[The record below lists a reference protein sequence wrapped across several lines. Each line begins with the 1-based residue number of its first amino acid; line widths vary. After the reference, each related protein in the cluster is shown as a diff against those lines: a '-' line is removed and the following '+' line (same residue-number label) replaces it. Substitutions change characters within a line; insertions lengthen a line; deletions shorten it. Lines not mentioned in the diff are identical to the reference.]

1 MLGDLLAALN
11 KARAAATPD
20 RSVLD
25 VLLEMG
31 FSSRMLSQTLAA
43 LAGVPAISPES
54 EDWIEFSALCAESA
68 ASVPCVPLRVP
79 GAHGVCYGL
88 SDPWDEEL
96 VARLRRVAGPSCTPA
111 AVSARWLRRLNA
123 EPAPPIIPNTEPPNA
138 SPGAIVSWTDAVV
151 LVDQVFASAIALG
164 ASDIHF
170 ETGRSGLRIKFRVNG
185 VLMQHA
191 RTEDSRLADESVSRI
206 KVLAQLDITERRIP
220 QDGRFRW
227 RHGAQ
232 DIDMR
237 VSIMPG
243 LISEDAVLRIL
254 DKSRLRADGQ
264 AMSLDRL
271 GLDRTSCERIR
282 ELTALPHGMLLV
294 TGPTGSGK
302 TTTLYAA
309 LSELNTGQD
318 KIVTIED
325 PVEYELAGVLQIPV
339 NERKGLTFARGLRS
353 ILRHDP
359 DRILVGEIRDGET
372 ADIAVQS
379 ALTGH
384 QVFTTVHANSVFD
397 VVGRFKHFEIDMFG
411 FMGAL
416 NGIVVQRL
424 LREICPHC
432 RVAGAPTAAEQGWL
446 QKAGIKV
453 REIIKGV
460 GCARCNGTGYGARS
474 AIAEVH
480 TIDDPFRDLVISE
493 APLMQLRRYVQS
505 SDAGSLSGLA
515 GRWIEQGRTTP
526 EEVRRVLGWL

>member
-1 MLGDLLAALN
+1 MSGPDLAAALRE
-11 KARAAATPD
+11 ARAAVTPA

-25 VLLEMG
+25 ALLEMG
-31 FSSRMLSQTLAA
+31 FSPQALAEGLLA
-43 LAGVPAISPES
+43 QAGVPAVAPG
-54 EDWIEFSALCAESA
+54 AEACIAASLLPAGSA
-68 ASVPCVPLRVP
+68 ASVPCVPLRLP
-79 GAHGVCYGL
+79 GESGPRYGL
-88 SDPWDEEL
+88 IDPWDDEA
-96 VARLRRVAGPSCTPA
+96 VTRLRRIAGPSAALA
-111 AVSARWLRRLNA
+111 AVSARWITGADRA
-123 EPAPPIIPNTEPPNA
+123 PAPGGPADPAPAQEA
-138 SPGAIVSWTDAVV
+138 DVV
-151 LVDQVFASAIALG
+151 ALVDQAFAAAVAGG
-164 ASDIHF
+164 ASDVHF
-170 ETGRSGLRIKFRVNG
+170 ETGRTGLAIKFRVNG
-185 VLMQHA
+185 VLALHGRA
-191 RTEDSRLADESVSRI
+191 EGPKLAEEAISRI
-206 KVLAQLDITERRIP
+206 KVLAQLDISERRIP

-227 RHGAQ
+227 RHGARS
-232 DIDMR
+232 IDMR
-237 VSIMPG
+237 VSIMPSLTG
-243 LISEDAVLRIL
+243 EDAVLRIL
-254 DKSRLRADGQ
+254 DKSRLRADEQ

-271 GLDRTSCERIR
+271 GLDEACCAQVR

-339 NERKGLTFARGLRS
+339 NERKGLSFARGLRS

-397 VVGRFKHFEIDMFG
+397 VVGRFRHFGIDMFG

-424 LREICPHC
+424 LRTVCPHC
-432 RVAGAPTAAEQGWL
+432 RAGAAPSPAERAWL
-446 QKAGIKV
+446 QRAGIGLAEV
-453 REIIKGV
+453 IKGG
-460 GCARCNGTGYGARS
+460 GCPRCSGTGYGARS

-480 TIDDPFRDLVISE
+480 AIDDGFRDLVTADAS
-493 APLMQLRRYVQS
+493 LGRLRRHVQS
-505 SDAGSLSGLA
+505 SAAASLA
-515 GRWIEQGRTTP
+515 TQAARWVQEGRTTP
-526 EEVRRVLGWL
+526 DEVRRVLGWI